1 MANKWDS
8 QLALLWENI
17 EVKAL
22 IIGAHGLLPIL
33 EILEPCTVKSRQ
45 YMVLQLLK
53 IVNAVGFGFRLVSI
67 WPSVMLTD

>member
-67 WPSVMLTD
+67 WLSVMLTD